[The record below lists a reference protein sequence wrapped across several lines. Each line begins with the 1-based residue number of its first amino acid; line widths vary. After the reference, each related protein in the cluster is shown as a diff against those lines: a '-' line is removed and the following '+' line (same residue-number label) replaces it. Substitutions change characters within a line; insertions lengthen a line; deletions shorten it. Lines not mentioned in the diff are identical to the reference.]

1 MSATPLSSNPSERR
15 VPRTRA
21 LEQILLG
28 ALPLALTVWL
38 AVASVSQH
46 WVAEDFS
53 MAYYPAAHRLLAG
66 GNPYAVTHAQVLS
79 GAAFVYPA
87 LSAVLLA
94 PLALVSSGLAD
105 HIYTLLCIGLVP
117 ATLWVSGVRD
127 WRVYGVS
134 LLWFPIIIGWEG
146 ENISVPLM
154 FLAALVWRH
163 RDRPWVA
170 GALSA
175 MAISMKPF
183 VWPLALWL
191 VATRRF
197 KAAAWTLAAGLVF
210 NLLAWYL
217 VGFNEISTYIH
228 MSTQDADALWRG
240 GYGVLALAH
249 HLGLGRGA
257 GDLLLILSA
266 ALLCAVIL
274 YLGLIRRDQR
284 GAFVVAVALMLVA
297 SPLVWIHYFVLLAVP
312 LALSRP
318 RFALLWAVP
327 IAMWLLPSGPTVAGW
342 QLALAWA
349 LAAGTLIAALSPPR
363 SEPWAVPRPA
373 VVTA

>member
-1 MSATPLSSNPSERR
+1 MSAASLSSNPSERR
-15 VPRTRA
+15 VARTRA
-21 LEQILLG
+21 LEQTLLG
-28 ALPLALTVWL
+28 GVPLALTLWL

-53 MAYYPAAHRLLAG
+53 MAYYPAAHRLLDG
-66 GNPYAVTHAQVLS
+66 GNPYAVTHAQILS

-94 PLALVSSGLAD
+94 PLALVASGLAD
-105 HIYTLLCIGLVP
+105 HIYTLLCIALVP

-154 FLAALVWRH
+154 FLAALVWRY

-170 GALSA
+170 GLLAA
-175 MAISMKPF
+175 VAISMKPF

-191 VATRRF
+191 LATRRF
-197 KAAAWTLAAGLVF
+197 RAAAWALVGGLVF
-210 NLLAWYL
+210 NLVAWYI
-217 VGFNEISTYIH
+217 VGFNEISTYVH
-228 MSTQDADALWRG
+228 MSREDADALWRG
-240 GYGVLALAH
+240 GYGVPALAY

-257 GDLLLILSA
+257 GDLLLILGA
-266 ALLCAVIL
+266 AVLGVVTL
-274 YLGLIRRDQR
+274 YQGLFRHDQR
-284 GAFVVAVALMLVA
+284 GAYVVAVALMLVA

-318 RFALLWAVP
+318 RFAPLWAVP

-349 LAAGTLIAALSPPR
+349 LTGGCLVASLAPPR
-363 SEPWAVPRPA
+363 RRSPTLPVVA
-373 VVTA
+373 VTA

>member
-1 MSATPLSSNPSERR
+1 MSAASLSSNPSERR
-15 VPRTRA
+15 VARTRA
-21 LEQILLG
+21 LEQTLLG
-28 ALPLALTVWL
+28 GVPLALTLWL

-53 MAYYPAAHRLLAG
+53 MAYYPAAHRLLDG
-66 GNPYAVTHAQVLS
+66 GNPYAVTHAQILS

-94 PLALVSSGLAD
+94 PLALVASGLAD
-105 HIYTLLCIGLVP
+105 HIYTLLCIALVP

-154 FLAALVWRH
+154 FLAALVWRY

-170 GALSA
+170 GLLAA
-175 MAISMKPF
+175 VAISMKPF

-191 VATRRF
+191 LATRRF
-197 KAAAWTLAAGLVF
+197 RAAAWALVGGLVF
-210 NLLAWYL
+210 NLVAWYI
-217 VGFNEISTYIH
+217 VGFNEISTYVH
-228 MSTQDADALWRG
+228 MSREDADALWRG
-240 GYGVLALAH
+240 GYGVPALAH

-257 GDLLLILSA
+257 GDLLLILGA
-266 ALLCAVIL
+266 AVLGVVTL
-274 YLGLIRRDQR
+274 YQGLIRHDQR
-284 GAFVVAVALMLVA
+284 GAYVVAVALMLVA

-318 RFALLWAVP
+318 RFAPLWAVP

-349 LAAGTLIAALSPPR
+349 LTGGCLVASLAPPR
-363 SEPWAVPRPA
+363 RRSPTLPVVA
-373 VVTA
+373 VTA